1 MYRRFLEFF
10 MKPRELMNAYDFL
23 IRKKSVNMIEI
34 AQTYAF
40 LEQMLFI
47 RANAQLGIKIT
58 LANYAV

>member
-1 MYRRFLEFF
+1 

-58 LANYAV
+58 VANHAV